1 MATWGVTLVVLVVAP
16 NYLGPEDF
24 GIFGFSASLIG
35 FFMML
40 ASLGTTPLLIKLIAR
55 DSSILGT
62 YVRNAVVLKLLMVT
76 VLSGVAVLIAWLLG
90 NTGETLVVVAIGC
103 VGMLFAVL
111 NDVFVGAFAGLERM
125 GRPAMWGVV
134 QVYVGS
140 IIAVAIMVAGGGI
153 IPVSVVFAAAWIIP
167 MVANGRAIQPFL
179 GESRHL
185 DVGVWKAL
193 VVGGVP
199 LMILHGLLR
208 AYGTID
214 IPILQTITN
223 NTTVGWYALAYRLVT
238 IPIFI
243 GSIATRA
250 FFPQFSAHGKP
261 PTAEFSRLVNRAV
274 RLTALVAVPAAAGI
288 AVVASDVVDLIYGP
302 KFAGAV
308 PIMQVL
314 ATHIPS
320 AAVGLIL
327 GSALVASD
335 RQRGFVIVAAI
346 AAVCAP
352 FLYIVGINWGVREF
366 DNGGIGAA
374 WATVVIEYGVLTG
387 SLLVRSKG
395 VMDRPTALH
404 CVRCVLAG
412 LTMAAIVL
420 AVDDVLLPARIVIG
434 AIVYFGASLALRTL
448 STAHI
453 RRATAMVSGT
463 FSSRRRRG
471 LPHAAEEPP
480 MAATGGALSGPL
492 EDQWEQLVDV
502 GDPHELGQPS
512 K

>member
-24 GIFGFSASLIG
+24 GIFGFSTALIA

-55 DSSILGT
+55 DSSIIGK
-62 YVRNAVVLKLLMVT
+62 YVRNAVALKLLLVT
-76 VLSGVAVLIAWLLG
+76 VLSGVAVLVAWLLG

-111 NDVFVGAFAGLERM
+111 NDVFVGAFAGVERM

-140 IIAVAIMVAGGGI
+140 IVAVVIMLLGGGI
-153 IPVSVVFAAAWIIP
+153 VPVSIAFAAAWVIP
-167 MVANGRAIQPFL
+167 FVANGRAIQPFL

-185 DVGVWKAL
+185 DAGVWKAL

-223 NTTVGWYALAYRLVT
+223 NTTVGWYALAYKLVT

-288 AVVASDVVDLIYGP
+288 AVVASDVVDLIYGQ

-314 ATHIPS
+314 SIHIPS

-352 FLYIVGINWGVREF
+352 FLYIVGIRWGVREF
-366 DNGGIGAA
+366 DNGGVGAA
-374 WATVVIEYGVLTG
+374 WATVVIEYGVLAG
-387 SLLVRSKG
+387 ALVVRSKG

-404 CVRCVLAG
+404 CLRCVLAG

-420 AVDDVLLPARIVIG
+420 AVDDVLLPARIIIG
-434 AIVYFGASLALRTL
+434 AIVYFVASLALRTV
-448 STAHI
+448 S
-453 RRATAMVSGT
+453 RADIKRGMAMFSGVL
-463 FSSRRRRG
+463 SSRRRG
-471 LPHAAEEPP
+471 VPHAAEEPP

-502 GDPHELGQPS
+502 GDAHELGQPS